1 MKRFWEACLGLAL
14 LIVGAM
20 TLGIGLCTIN
30 TEVSAVVGG
39 YFAESLST
47 LAVGIFLFV
56 CLALVCWL
64 ILNELIKSLS
74 SKHDSGPNGES
85 P

>member
-30 TEVSAVVGG
+30 SEITAVVDGRLT
-39 YFAESLST
+39 ESLSA
-47 LAVGIFLFV
+47 LAVGVFLFV